1 MNYYRIEILKPFDY
15 ADPHG
20 KFKVGDIGIYSA
32 KVKEAIKQ
40 EAVLEITT
48 PYGTTYVKPRS
59 LVKAGRYIY
68 RKYLKEQAMLLYI
81 LTPDYSIK
89 KEMFE
94 PKPLPEL
101 NENGASKMLSAYRD
115 MLKAKNNKMHLTN
128 TL

>member
-1 MNYYRIEILKPFDY
+1 MIAHFNMNYFHIDIHKPFDFS
-15 ADPHG
+15 DPHN

-59 LVKAGRYIY
+59 LVKAGRFIY
-68 RKYLKEQAMLLYI
+68 RHYLKEKPMLLYI
-81 LTPDYSIK
+81 LTPNYTIT

-101 NENGASKMLSAYRD
+101 NKSGASKMLSAWRE
-115 MLKAKNNKMHLTN
+115 MLKKRG
-128 TL
+128 